1 MKKFLVLLLVLAGIY
16 HFQGSNLSESIK
28 ADYQQVDIQ
37 QTILASLQVH
47 FSFPDYFGGNLD
59 AAFDLLLD
67 VVDTL
72 NQPTIWQFCTGKN
85 ANTDNDALASW
96 QQLMQ
101 DVIDYASGKG
111 VMLQVELFVE
121 P

>member
-1 MKKFLVLLLVLAGIY
+1 MEQADHSAVLIHYAEAPTHAICLSKD
-16 HFQGSNLSESIK
+16 GSLN
-28 ADYQQVDIQ
+28 Q

-47 FSFPDYFGGNLD
+47 FLFPDYFGENLD

-72 NQPTIWQFCTGKN
+72 NQPTVWQFCTGKN
-85 ANTDNDALASW
+85 ANTDNDALARW